1 MPARRWA
8 GTARPLTSPRHGPP
22 LSRRELL
29 AGGIGASALI
39 ALPDFTPAGARAAAS
54 GHSAGR
60 YVFLYGTLQSASSPG
75 GSVAAAVTPTSRTRS
90 LPAAIPVAT
99 SLATAPVLSPDQA
112 TVALVTVAAVTA
124 NGAAGGSKVT
134 LTLVETASAAVARR
148 GSLTITGIPDGTN
161 ILATPVFAAGS
172 ATIPLVLAITVPTG
186 QRLVRKM
193 DPHTGSTTVRSATT
207 WQTHHALA
215 YFDSAT
221 GAFAGPFHLA
231 DQPSLALSTAVAS
244 AHDLFVWTTREPQP
258 DRTAKTHPKPP
269 PLPQLNVYPLG
280 SAKARLSV
288 PAPAPWPGGEPVA
301 ALSTGDVARLVN
313 GRCLQVCSA
322 RTGEVTQ
329 RTVRPLNVIRAK
341 PSAVT
346 MQPRPDGTLFL
357 TKPGIGRAAV
367 LDPADSFRVTAE
379 VSFPVPAAPFGAPWS
394 KAVLSPPGDT
404 LFVLGGARTGGISA
418 YDVATGA
425 LTASYSQ
432 GQQYAGLYQMPSG
445 TLLAVAAANPRLAF
459 FSATLSPLGTAD
471 TNLHVSAVF

>member
-8 GTARPLTSPRHGPP
+8 ATARPLTSPRQGPP

-39 ALPDFTPAGARAAAS
+39 ALPDFTRTGGRGAQPAAS
-54 GHSAGR
+54 GNSAGR
-60 YVFLYGTLQSASSPG
+60 YVFLYGTLQSAASPG
-75 GSVAAAVTPTSRTRS
+75 GSVAAAVTPTSRSRS
-90 LPAAIPVAT
+90 LPAAVPIAT

-112 TVALVTVAAVTA
+112 TVALVTVNTVPD
-124 NGAAGGSKVT
+124 GSKVT
-134 LTLVETASAAVARR
+134 LTLVETASATVARR
-148 GSLTITGIPDGTN
+148 GSVTITGVPDGTN
-161 ILATPVFAAGS
+161 ILATPVFAPGS

-186 QRLVRKM
+186 QRLVRKLN
-193 DPHTGSTTVRSATT
+193 PHTGSATVRSATT

-244 AHDLFVWTTREPQP
+244 AHDLFLWTTREPQP
-258 DRTAKTHPKPP
+258 DRTAKSHPKPP

-280 SAKARLSV
+280 SAKPRLSV

-301 ALSTGDVARLVN
+301 PLATGDVARLVN

-322 RTGEVTQ
+322 RTAEVTQ
-329 RTVRPLNVIRAK
+329 FTVKPLNVIRAK

-346 MQPRPDGTLFL
+346 MQARPDGTLFL

-367 LDPADSFRVTAE
+367 LDPADSFRVTAD
-379 VSFPVPAAPFGAPWS
+379 VSFPEPAAPLGAPWS
-394 KAVLSPPGDT
+394 KAVLSPSGDT
-404 LFVLGGARTGGISA
+404 LFVLGGGGTGGISA

-432 GQQYAGLYQMPSG
+432 GRQYAGLYQMPSG
-445 TLLAVAAANPRLAF
+445 TLLAVGATNPRLAF
-459 FSATLSPLGTAD
+459 FSSTLSPLGTAD